1 MAHKPNA
8 AEIAEM
14 NYKKP
19 ITSYKDIKNP
29 KVMIYENG
37 ESTVDEYTA
46 NVNYAADTKDLPTYS
61 AVTEGGRLGNAS
73 SDGGNGNN

>member
-29 KVMIYENG
+29 KRMVYENG

-61 AVTEGGRLGNAS
+61 ARTEGGRLGNAS
-73 SDGGNGNN
+73 SNG